1 MSNASATACH
11 RRRVLV
17 IANETCAN
25 PSLCTRVRDHAGH
38 GGEVLVVA
46 PVLNALLLDEVSD
59 DDARRRAEQRLA
71 RSVATLAELGLH
83 PRGEV
88 GDADPVRA
96 LQDAL
101 VSFAADEVII
111 ATHPA
116 ERSNWLARGV
126 VEKAQAQFHLPVTH
140 IVVDVGTPTH
150 SAPSR

>member
-1 MSNASATACH
+1 M
-11 RRRVLV
+11 
-17 IANETCAN
+17 
-25 PSLCTRVRDHAGH
+25 
-38 GGEVLVVA
+38 VA
-46 PVLNALLLDEVSD
+46 PVLNASVRDEVSD

-71 RSVATLAELGLH
+71 HSVATLAELGLH

-88 GDADPVRA
+88 GDADPGRA

-140 IVVDVGTPTH
+140 IVVGAGTPTH
-150 SAPSR
+150 SGTSR